1 MWGKKVLSSPARKH
15 GGQMATAKRKIQSE
29 EYNQSTVI
37 KGNQKIWFLNGDL
50 VRLHHSSRSTGM
62 VSFYN
67 ITKDRLE
74 TCLRSDF
81 RRNRERAYT
90 IAETSVLVNRH
101 RKYMPYLIKQGV
113 IPAPTGAKLNGERAF
128 RIRSYYSE
136 SQVKEIRAILASIHI
151 GQPRKDGLITNN
163 MTPTTQELT
172 RRMGDGILTYTKT
185 EDGRF
190 IPVWSESI

>member
-1 MWGKKVLSSPARKH
+1 
-15 GGQMATAKRKIQSE
+15 MATSTRNLQSE
-29 EYNQSTVI
+29 KYNNESII

-50 VRLHHSSRSTGM
+50 VRLYHSSRSTGL
-62 VSFYN
+62 VSVYN
-67 ITKDRLE
+67 ITKDRIE

-81 RRNRERAYT
+81 RKNRERAYT
-90 IAETSVLVNRH
+90 VAQTAQLVNRH
-101 RKYMPYLIKQGV
+101 RKTMPRLIKQGT
-113 IPAPTGAKLNGERAF
+113 IPPPMGAKVNGERGF

-163 MTPTTQELT
+163 MTPTSQELT
-172 RRMGDGILTYTKT
+172 RKMGDGILTYTRT

-190 IPVWSESI
+190 IPTWSESI